1 MKKPILYILSIIFL
15 AIGVY
20 SLKIY
25 FKNDNIDD
33 ITYQADLE
41 SNIVIKAEIE
51 ILNGCGESGIANLYA
66 NFLRQQGFDVI
77 ESKNADN
84 FDYLNTNI
92 LVHKK
97 EMMPIAKNLAK
108 ILKIKEIQLN
118 KKGMWDLSLIIGKDY
133 KKIDSFET
141 VKKHYSPF

>member
-1 MKKPILYILSIIFL
+1 MKKPTLYILSIILL
-15 AIGVY
+15 AISIY
-20 SLKIY
+20 FLKIY
-25 FKNDNIDD
+25 LKNDSIND
-33 ITYQADLE
+33 ITYQTNLE

-108 ILKIKEIQLN
+108 ILKIKEIQFN

-133 KKIDSFET
+133 KKLDSFET

>member
-1 MKKPILYILSIIFL
+1 MKKPIFYILSIILL
-15 AIGVY
+15 AISIY

-25 FKNDNIDD
+25 LKSGSIDD
-33 ITYQADLE
+33 IAYKTNLE

-77 ESKNADN
+77 DSKNADN

-97 EMMPIAKNLAK
+97 EMMPIAKDLAK
-108 ILKIKEIQLN
+108 ILKIKEIQLD
-118 KKGMWDLSLIIGKDY
+118 KRGMWDLSLIIGKDY
-133 KKIDSFET
+133 KNLDSFEII
-141 VKKHYSPF
+141 KKYYPPF

>member
-1 MKKPILYILSIIFL
+1 MKKPILYILSIIL
-15 AIGVY
+15 LVISIY

-25 FKNDNIDD
+25 LNSDSINDIA
-33 ITYQADLE
+33 YQTNLE
-41 SNIVIKAEIE
+41 SSIVIKAEIE

-66 NFLRQQGFDVI
+66 NFLRQQGFDII

-97 EMMPIAKNLAK
+97 EMMPIAKDLAK

-118 KKGMWDLSLIIGKDY
+118 KRGMWDLSLIIGKDY
-133 KKIDSFET
+133 KTLKSFET
-141 VKKHYSPF
+141 IQKFYTIF

>member
-1 MKKPILYILSIIFL
+1 MKKPIFYILSIILL
-15 AIGVY
+15 AISIY

-25 FKNDNIDD
+25 LKSGSIDD
-33 ITYQADLE
+33 IAYKTNLE

-77 ESKNADN
+77 DSKNADN

-92 LVHKK
+92 LVHKE
-97 EMMPIAKNLAK
+97 EMMPIAKDLAK
-108 ILKIKEIQLN
+108 ILEIKEIQLN
-118 KKGMWDLSLIIGKDY
+118 KGGMWDLSLIIGKDY
-133 KKIDSFET
+133 KNLDSFEII
-141 VKKHYSPF
+141 KKYYSPF

>member
-1 MKKPILYILSIIFL
+1 VKKPIFYILSIILL
-15 AIGVY
+15 AISIY

-25 FKNDNIDD
+25 LKSGSIDD
-33 ITYQADLE
+33 IAYKTNLE

-77 ESKNADN
+77 DSKNADN

-92 LVHKK
+92 LVHKE
-97 EMMPIAKNLAK
+97 EMMPIAKDLAK
-108 ILKIKEIQLN
+108 ILEIKKIQLN
-118 KKGMWDLSLIIGKDY
+118 KGGMWDLSLIIGKDY
-133 KKIDSFET
+133 KNLDSFEII
-141 VKKHYSPF
+141 KKYYPPF

>member
-1 MKKPILYILSIIFL
+1 MKKYLIYFGFLFLIMILLYQ
-15 AIGVY
+15 
-20 SLKIY
+20 LKITLG
-25 FKNDNIDD
+25 KNDLSKTNLSANP
-33 ITYQADLE
+33 ITEAF
-41 SNIVIKAEIE
+41 IAEIE

-108 ILKIKEIQLN
+108 ILKIKEIQFN

-133 KKIDSFET
+133 KKLDSFET
-141 VKKHYSPF
+141 LKKHYSPF

>member
-1 MKKPILYILSIIFL
+1 MKKPIFYILSIILL
-15 AIGVY
+15 AISIY

-25 FKNDNIDD
+25 LKSGSIDD
-33 ITYQADLE
+33 IAYKTNLE

-77 ESKNADN
+77 DSKNADN

-92 LVHKK
+92 LVHKE
-97 EMMPIAKNLAK
+97 EMMPIAKDLAK
-108 ILKIKEIQLN
+108 ILEIKKIQLN
-118 KKGMWDLSLIIGKDY
+118 KGGMWDLSLIIGKDY
-133 KKIDSFET
+133 KNLDSFEII
-141 VKKHYSPF
+141 KKYYPPF